1 MYLPFL
7 LHVLIPPWNYLLW
20 WSVSCVGLLGL
31 KDAQSKYN
39 IVYLLVKHYSWGVSG
54 RMHVYMHAVSSVL
67 SDSLQPYEHSSPGSS
82 VHGIFQVR
90 ILEWVA
96 MPSSRGSS

>member
-1 MYLPFL
+1 
-7 LHVLIPPWNYLLW
+7 
-20 WSVSCVGLLGL
+20 
-31 KDAQSKYN
+31 
-39 IVYLLVKHYSWGVSG
+39 
-54 RMHVYMHAVSSVL
+54 MHVYMHAVSSVL

-96 MPSSRGSS
+96 MPSSRGSSRPRDPDPDGFFITSATWGSPGMSLFGLKRKYECILKEDRAAYLEYLVGEEEW